1 MVLITR
7 CPACD
12 YTCRFADDQAG
23 QAVRCFSC
31 RNEYTLPPTGAS
43 ETDTQITEEQSND
56 LDSSESEQ
64 TPAIREEA
72 PASPP
77 EDPWIDAATAASSSA
92 ESPLP
97 DQWWAQTAAGEKY
110 GPVTKLEL
118 DNWVR
123 AGRIDQTFRLRQ
135 GQGMWHP
142 ATDIFAG
149 LPNALAA
156 TAPESGEDNSPFA
169 TAPESGEAN
178 RPLAPAPESGEDNS
192 LFAPVTLVDDS
203 PFQSTNSSNPFQPPR
218 QDHLSQTP
226 VTTGILNEPSAEQLR
241 NRVQLPALF
250 LIIYACLTLLLQIV
264 AHGFSLAAG
273 NGLMNQGINPFA
285 IQGANSSL
293 IMTIAVLVI
302 SLGLPIVTVYG
313 ALKMRQLRSYGFA
326 VTACILPMI
335 PCVNS
340 CCCGLALPFSIWG
353 LVVLLDPNVR
363 SLFDQPVAL
372 HAPA

>member
-1 MVLITR
+1 
-7 CPACD
+7 
-12 YTCRFADDQAG
+12 
-23 QAVRCFSC
+23 VRCFSC
-31 RNEYTLPPTGAS
+31 QAECTLPT
-43 ETDTQITEEQSND
+43 EDTP
-56 LDSSESEQ
+56 ESGTQLPDEQ
-64 TPAIREEA
+64 TGTPDSRELDH
-72 PASPP
+72 AS
-77 EDPWIDAATAASSSA
+77 TAAGSSSA

-97 DQWWAQTAAGEKY
+97 DQWWAQTAAGDKY

-118 DNWVR
+118 DNWVQ
-123 AGRIDQTFRLRQ
+123 AGRIDHTFRLRQ

-149 LPNALAA
+149 LPNAPAA
-156 TAPESGEDNSPFA
+156 T
-169 TAPESGEAN
+169 
-178 RPLAPAPESGEDNS
+178 APESGEDNS

-218 QDHLSQTP
+218 QDHLSQAP

-241 NRVQLPALF
+241 NRVQLPAVF

-273 NGLMNQGINPFA
+273 NGLMDQGMNPFA
-285 IQGANSSL
+285 IRGANSSL
-293 IMTIAVLVI
+293 IVTIAVLVI

-313 ALKMRQLRSYGFA
+313 AFKMRQLRSYGFA

-335 PCVNS
+335 PCINS

-363 SLFDQPVAL
+363 SLFDQPVAFQ
-372 HAPA
+372 ASA